1 MIPMKRTQAHDES
14 GFTLIE
20 VMIAILLAAIAA
32 LGMMGLFRVQSKA
45 AGFTRRETEAA
56 ELAQD
61 KLEMLRTEA
70 VATTTTTTTETGL
83 DADGGTG
90 GPFTRTSVQTVSG
103 DIVKFQVTVDWDDGT
118 AVRSVVVHGVRGG
131 S

>member
-1 MIPMKRTQAHDES
+1 MNPMKRTQAHDEN

-32 LGMMGLFRVQSKA
+32 LGMMGLFRVQSRA
-45 AGFTRRETEAA
+45 SGFTRRETEAA

-61 KLEMLRTEA
+61 KLEKMRTEA
-70 VATTTTTTTETGL
+70 AATTTTTTTETGL
-83 DADGGTG
+83 DAHGGTG

-103 DIVKFQVTVDWDDGT
+103 SIVKLQVTVGWDDGT
-118 AVRSVVVHGVRGG
+118 ASRSVIVYGVRSG